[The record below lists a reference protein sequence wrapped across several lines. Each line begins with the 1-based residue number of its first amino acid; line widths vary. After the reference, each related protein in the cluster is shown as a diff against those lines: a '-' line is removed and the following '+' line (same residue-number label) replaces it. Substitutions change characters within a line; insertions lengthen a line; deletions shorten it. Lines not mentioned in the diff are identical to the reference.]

1 MIKNKI
7 YLALCV
13 ILFGLSG
20 CGQQSETSDV
30 TFYTETGQFQYT
42 QETARTSQQKQT
54 GLMHRKSIASDAGMI
69 FIYDMPEQV
78 GIWMKDTLIPLDIIF
93 ISCQNTV
100 DKIVHAFPP
109 ESLNVVYPNDKICFI
124 SELQSGQ
131 AKKIALK
138 TGDTVTIK

>member
-13 ILFGLSG
+13 ILCLSG
-20 CGQQSETSDV
+20 CGRQSETTNV
-30 TFYTETGQFQYT
+30 IFYTETGQFQYT